1 MPEINETIRAHP
13 RFRLFATQNPAGSYA
28 GRKRLSRALMSR
40 FIVLRF
46 HHLPIDDLSEMVCA
60 RCGVPPN
67 AAHKMI
73 EVLDGLRNRRSLSGL
88 FSARDGLMTLRD
100 VFRWAK
106 RMTTD
111 ETTDDWLQIL
121 VNHGYFLLAGR
132 CRNEKDELTV
142 VETLEKVIK
151 RKIDKELLFSLQSP
165 YMPKDIVTDKV
176 VLTLGM
182 RRMLV
187 LTEQAWIRNEAVLMV
202 GETGG
207 GKTTLSEIVGR
218 GKLRC
223 INCHERTETADLLG
237 RLRPKQDGGFEWSD
251 GVVISAMRDGVPLL
265 VDEIS
270 LAEDSVLE
278 RLNPLF
284 EEDRALLLSD
294 AGTETEV
301 IESTEGFQ
309 MIATM
314 NPGGDYGKKE
324 LSKALRNRFT
334 EVWTSNDYTT
344 TELITIF
351 DQRLARIDATKGE
364 ARITPTRTATTIV
377 SWIAVFFKKYSH
389 VFR

>member
-1 MPEINETIRAHP
+1 
-13 RFRLFATQNPAGSYA
+13 
-28 GRKRLSRALMSR
+28 MSR

-46 HHLPIDDLSEMVCA
+46 HHLPIDELSEMVRA
-60 RCGVPPN
+60 RCGISPN
-67 AAHKMI
+67 ASLKMI
-73 EVLDGLRNRRSLSGL
+73 EVLNELRNRRSLSGL

-106 RMTTD
+106 RLSTD

-132 CRNEKDELTV
+132 CRNEKDEITV

-151 RKIDKELLFSLQSP
+151 RKIDKEALFSLNSP
-165 YMPKDIVTDKV
+165 YMPTDVITEKV
-176 VLTLGM
+176 VMTLGM

-207 GKTTLSEIVGR
+207 GKTTLYELVGR
-218 GKLRC
+218 GKLRS

-237 RLRPKQDGGFEWSD
+237 RLRPKHDGGFEWSD

-301 IESTEGFQ
+301 VESKSGFQ

-334 EVWTSNDYTT
+334 EVWTSSDYTT
-344 TELITIF
+344 SELITIF
-351 DQRLARIDATKGE
+351 DQRLARVDATKEE
-364 ARITPTRTATTIV
+364 ARVTPTRTATSIV
-377 SWIAVFFKKYSH
+377 SWISQFFGKYAH